1 MNDDP
6 GLAHKAPVHPVSAPA
21 DTRSRFVELICA
33 DPGLLRVEFDA
44 LIAANFPP
52 GDGRRS
58 RRPPRRPGPSATGG
72 PQPVPLAR
80 PAAAV
85 RGSAWA
91 HPEAAPRRRARQR
104 SPPGQRDDQP
114 NANDRTAASDKEVVG
129 VDR

>member
-85 RGSAWA
+85 RSAWA
-91 HPEAAPRRRARQR
+91 QPEAAPRRRARQR

-114 NANDRTAASDKEVVG
+114 NANDRTADQ
-129 VDR
+129 R

>member
-6 GLAHKAPVHPVSAPA
+6 GLAHNAPVHPVSAPA

-85 RGSAWA
+85 RSAWA
-91 HPEAAPRRRARQR
+91 QPEAAPRRRARQR

-114 NANDRTAASDKEVVG
+114 TRTTGPRTSDKEVVG